1 MGRILA
7 LDYGTKR
14 VGIAVTD
21 PLHII
26 ATALDTIHPNEVI
39 KFISNYSQKEPV
51 ELIVVGLPTQMNGQP
66 SESEMHIKPFLK
78 KLMEQLP
85 NIPVVRYD
93 ERYTTKMAISTMI
106 EGGYKKKQRQ
116 DKKHLDSMS
125 ATLILQ
131 SYLLSTQ

>member
-26 ATALDTIHPNEVI
+26 ATAVDTIHPNDVI
-39 KFISNYSQKEPV
+39 SFITNYLKKEPV
-51 ELIVVGLPTQMNGQP
+51 ELIVVGLPIQMNGQP
-66 SESEMHIKPFLK
+66 SESEIHIKPFLK
-78 KLMEQLP
+78 KLMQQLP

-93 ERYTTKMAISTMI
+93 ERFTTKMAISTII

>member
-21 PLHII
+21 PLQII
-26 ATALDTIHPNEVI
+26 ATALDTIHPNDVI
-39 KFISNYSQKEPV
+39 NFIVNYSQKESV
-51 ELIVVGLPTQMNGQP
+51 DLIVVGLPIQMNGQP

-78 KLMEQLP
+78 KLIQQIP
-85 NIPVVRYD
+85 SIPVVRYD

-116 DKKHLDSMS
+116 DKKNLDSMS

-131 SYLLSTQ
+131 GYLLSTQ